1 MRIKIYLYINYINYI
16 GEKMNLLPLI
26 VVFPLIMAII
36 FNFLYKSRIIKALTL
51 LMALSLLVLP
61 FLAGY
66 GTYYFAGHG
75 IMEGLV
81 SGIAYTYD
89 PAKQIMVFVLML
101 IGSLVLIS
109 GIGEKKVNGL
119 FTSLILM
126 GLASVSA
133 VVLADDLF
141 NIYVFYEIAAIAQTG
156 LVIASGTENAY
167 KAAFRYML
175 IGTVAG
181 SLLLFGIAFLL
192 SATGTLNISD
202 MHNYLANNPATPT
215 IYGGLMMLII
225 GLCYGSGLPPFHTV
239 KADVYARA
247 KPFIAS
253 MLQTYSKFVLVALML
268 VIFKLFGGLSYF
280 NTAHGVLIALSIFGM
295 VFGVVM
301 ALLQSDYKKLLSY
314 HAISQG
320 GYVAA
325 GLALGTPL
333 GIIAGIFHAINHVI
347 YKSALFLGAH
357 IVSQKKSS
365 NLAKLGGLLPIMPT
379 VAFMILC
386 AKLAISG
393 VPPFNG
399 FQSKL
404 LLAEAAMNVNMPEL
418 AIIMII
424 VSIGT
429 FVSMMKAFYLIFLKP
444 CSEEQMEEYKNL
456 KVSKYSVFSLAVL
469 TILCVILGIYPDI
482 VINQIA
488 PFANDIG
495 KSLMIK

>member
-1 MRIKIYLYINYINYI
+1 
-16 GEKMNLLPLI
+16 MNLLPLI

-36 FNFLYKSRIIKALTL
+36 FNFLYKNKIIKALTL
-51 LMALSLLVLP
+51 LMALSLLILP
-61 FLAGY
+61 FIASTNNGI
-66 GTYYFAGHG
+66 YYFANHG
-75 IMEGLV
+75 VMQNLV
-81 SGIAYTYD
+81 SGIEYTYN
-89 PAKQIMVFVLML
+89 PAKQVMVFILML

-109 GIGEKKVNGL
+109 GMGEKKLNGL

-133 VVLADDLF
+133 MILANDLF
-141 NIYVFYEIAAIAQTG
+141 NIYVFYEIAAIVQTG

-175 IGTVAG
+175 IGTMAG

-192 SATGTLNISD
+192 SATGTLNITN

-225 GLCYGSGLPPFHTV
+225 GLCYGSGLPPFHTI
-239 KADVYARA
+239 KADVYSKA

-268 VIFKLFGGLSYF
+268 VIFKLFNGIAYF
-280 NTAHGVLIALSIFGM
+280 STAHGVLIALSIFGM

-347 YKSALFLGAH
+347 YKSALFLGAN

-365 NLAKLGGLLPIMPT
+365 NLAKLGGLLPVMPA

-424 VSIGT
+424 VSVGT

-444 CSEEQMEEYKNL
+444 CSEEQIEEYKNV

-469 TILCVILGIYPDI
+469 TILCVLLGIYPDI
-482 VINQIA
+482 VVNQIA
-488 PFANDIG
+488 PFANEIG
-495 KSLMIK
+495 KTLMVQ

>member
-1 MRIKIYLYINYINYI
+1 
-16 GEKMNLLPLI
+16 MNLLPLI

-36 FNFLYKSRIIKALTL
+36 FNYIYKSKVIRILAL
-51 LMALSLLVLP
+51 LMALSLMVLP
-61 FLAGY
+61 FLGSY
-66 GTYYFAGHG
+66 GAYFFGAHG
-75 IMEGLV
+75 VEGGLV
-81 SGIAYTYD
+81 SGIAYIFNS
-89 PAKQIMVFVLML
+89 AKQLMIFILML
-101 IGSLVLIS
+101 IGSLVLIT
-109 GIGEKKVNGL
+109 GMGEKKLNGL
-119 FTSLILM
+119 FVALILM

-133 VVLADDLF
+133 VILADDLF
-141 NIYVFYEIAAIAQTG
+141 NIYVFYEIVAIVQTG
-156 LVIASGTENAY
+156 LVLASGTENAY
-167 KAAFRYML
+167 KAGFRYML
-175 IGTVAG
+175 VGNMAG
-181 SLLLFGIAFLL
+181 SLLLLGIAFLM

-215 IYGGLMMLII
+215 IYGGLLMLII

-247 KPFIAS
+247 KPFVAS
-253 MLQTYSKFVLVALML
+253 MLQTYSKFILVAIML
-268 VIFKLFGGLSYF
+268 VILKLFGGLSYF
-280 NTAHGVLIALSIFGM
+280 NASHGVLIALSVFGM

-314 HAISQG
+314 HAISQV

-325 GLALGTPL
+325 GLAIGTPL
-333 GIIAGIFHAINHVI
+333 GIIAGVFHAINNALF
-347 YKSALFLGAH
+347 KSALFLGAH
-357 IVSQKKSS
+357 IVSKKGSS
-365 NLAKLGGLLPIMPT
+365 NLTKLGGLLPVMPA

-418 AIIMII
+418 AVIMIL

-444 CSEEQMEEYKNL
+444 CSEERIEEYKNT
-456 KVSKYSVFSLAVL
+456 KVSKYSIFSLAIL
-469 TILCVILGIYPDI
+469 TILCILLGVYPDI
-482 VINQIA
+482 VINNIA
-488 PFANDIG
+488 PYANELG
-495 KSLMIK
+495 KSWILK

>member
-1 MRIKIYLYINYINYI
+1 MVKR
-16 GEKMNLLPLI
+16 MNLLPLI

-36 FNFLYKSRIIKALTL
+36 FNYIYKSKAIRILAL
-51 LMALSLLVLP
+51 LMALSLVILP
-61 FLAGY
+61 FLGGY
-66 GTYYFAGHG
+66 GTYFFGAHG
-75 IMEGLV
+75 VESGLI
-81 SGIAYTYD
+81 SGISYIFN
-89 PAKQIMVFVLML
+89 PAKQVMIFTLML
-101 IGSLVLIS
+101 IGSLVLIA
-109 GIGEKKVNGL
+109 GMGEKKLNGL
-119 FTSLILM
+119 FVSLLLM

-156 LVIASGTENAY
+156 LVIASGTEKAY
-167 KAAFRYML
+167 KAAFRYM
-175 IGTVAG
+175 IMGTVAG
-181 SLLLFGIAFLL
+181 SLLLLGIAFLL

-215 IYGGLMMLII
+215 IYGGLLMLII
-225 GLCYGSGLPPFHTV
+225 GLCYGGGLPPFHTV
-239 KADVYARA
+239 KADIYARA
-247 KPFIAS
+247 KPFVAS
-253 MLQTYSKFVLVALML
+253 MLQTYSKFVLVAVML

-280 NTAHGVLIALSIFGM
+280 NTAHGALIALSIFGM

-325 GLALGTPL
+325 GLAIGTPL

-357 IVSQKKSS
+357 IVSQKHSS

-404 LLAEAAMNVNMPEL
+404 LLAEAAMSVNMPEL
-418 AIIMII
+418 AVIMIL
-424 VSIGT
+424 VSVGT

-444 CSEEQMEEYKNL
+444 CSEEQIEEYKNI
-456 KVSKYSVFSLAVL
+456 KVSRYSIFSLAVL
-469 TILCVILGIYPDI
+469 TILCIILGIYPDI
-482 VINQIA
+482 VVTRIA
-488 PFANDIG
+488 PYANEIG
-495 KSLMIK
+495 RIWTF